1 MESQVKH
8 LALFFYEKKN
18 KENDEKVLTKIK
30 KSCAPFHSA
39 LPLGSEGGHS
49 NMNVIILVLSLYKD
63 SHIGK
68 RWLVVV

>member
-1 MESQVKH
+1 M
-8 LALFFYEKKN
+8 
-18 KENDEKVLTKIK
+18 LTKIQ
-30 KSCAPFHSA
+30 KSGAPFHSA

-63 SHIGK
+63 SPLWK

>member
-49 NMNVIILVLSLYKD
+49 NMNVIIKFLYLYQDRLSW
-63 SHIGK
+63 K
-68 RWLVVV
+68 RWLVAI